1 MDHHCPWTA
10 NCVSYTTF
18 PHFLR
23 FLSYASGGLTLL
35 EFILFPRLSF
45 LWNNL
50 DMPSYLGPSAF
61 QMGHLFVVF
70 IVNSFTLFALA
81 LLCIRNI
88 WCLAVNT
95 TTIEGWEI
103 ERHRTLVRRA
113 RHFGGYLEGLDGG
126 QVRIKK
132 QEFPYDVGILSNIV
146 QGMGTANPLSWI
158 NPLAATPP
166 VQNGLSFPINGFED
180 AGTTWPPPDP
190 DRSYRRQAKAVN
202 ANAFVY
208 QDSSLSREDTIAAF
222 RARQSEDEIR
232 RRKPFVE
239 RAEAILAQQRIEEWN
254 EVGQEGYEYGD
265 EASDEDE
272 NQERRKG
279 LDTNGEGEEGWRNSE
294 GERLK
299 DFGVDEDVEF
309 YDEQE
314 DEIPLSELL
323 ARRQAA
329 LSPPVRRY
337 S

>member
-23 FLSYASGGLTLL
+23 FLTYASGGLIFL
-35 EFILFPRLSF
+35 EYLLFPRLAF
-45 LWNNL
+45 LWNNR
-50 DMPSYLGPSAF
+50 DMPYYLGPSAF
-61 QMGHLFVVF
+61 QLGHLFIVF
-70 IVNSFTLFALA
+70 ITNSITLFALA
-81 LLCIRNI
+81 ILCIRNI
-88 WCLAVNT
+88 WCMAVNT

-113 RHFGGYLEGLDGG
+113 RVFGGYLEGLDGS

-132 QEFPYDVGILSNIV
+132 QEFPYDIGIWSNIV

-158 NPLAATPP
+158 NPFAATPP
-166 VQNGLSFPINGFED
+166 VQNGLFFPTNGFED

-208 QDSSLSREDTIAAF
+208 QDSNLSAEDTIAAF
-222 RARQSEDEIR
+222 RARQAEDEIR
-232 RRKPFVE
+232 RRKPFIE
-239 RAEAILAQQRIEEWN
+239 RAEAHLAQQRVEQWS
-254 EVGQEGYEYGD
+254 GMDQEGYEFGD
-265 EASDEDE
+265 DASDVGE
-272 NQERRKG
+272 EREKRDDKNM
-279 LDTNGEGEEGWRNSE
+279 DGEGEEGWRNSE

-299 DFGVDEDVEF
+299 DFGVDEDIEF

-323 ARRQAA
+323 ARRQAGV
-329 LSPPVRRY
+329 STTRRY